1 MNKSISI
8 QTTGDKFITGDVVGF
23 DGILHTGG
31 LTRPAAAVG
40 CPAGTL
46 PTPPSML
53 LPRTL
58 LANCK
63 TERVRTTCSKQ

>member
-8 QTTGDKFITGDVVGF
+8 QTTADKSITGDVVGF

-40 CPAGTL
+40 CPAGTS

-53 LPRTL
+53 LPHTACQLQTRTS
-58 LANCK
+58 AI
-63 TERVRTTCSKQ
+63 CSKR